1 MKSAKSK
8 KLLIEEL
15 KKKPIIEGACAKAG
29 VGRTAFYEWKKKDPK
44 FAKAVELALEFG
56 KDFVSDIAEMQ
67 LLNAIKA
74 GDFRALALWL
84 KTYKK
89 EYRNRVEIDG
99 VMNIIEEL
107 SPERKAH
114 VKRSLTLA
122 GIALHK
128 QNHES

>member
-74 GDFRALALWL
+74 ATSVPSHCGS
-84 KTYKK
+84 KHTKK
-89 EYRNRVEIDG
+89 
-99 VMNIIEEL
+99 
-107 SPERKAH
+107 S
-114 VKRSLTLA
+114 
-122 GIALHK
+122 IAIA
-128 QNHES
+128 